1 MSQGRPDQVHGLKL
15 DPLHVHT
22 LSFILYA
29 PSIHACR
36 DVTVLRLVG
45 GGTVEE
51 DILQCAQSKL
61 QLEHDLTASTDH
73 GEGRGHGH
81 NIDTVF
87 TLYGELHLNGFGEC
101 NY

>member
-1 MSQGRPDQVHGLKL
+1 MCICVLYYYNVLQASSINEFCECWYNYDKIANAFTGASMTY
-15 DPLHVHT
+15 DPCQFLHVHT

-61 QLEHDLTASTDH
+61 QLEHDLIS
-73 GEGRGHGH
+73 
-81 NIDTVF
+81 
-87 TLYGELHLNGFGEC
+87 LH
-101 NY
+101 

>member
-1 MSQGRPDQVHGLKL
+1 MVYDKIANAFTGASMTY
-15 DPLHVHT
+15 DPCQNTFLHVHT
-22 LSFILYA
+22 LSFIVYA

-61 QLEHDLTASTDH
+61 AERTQATIHVCLLLI
-73 GEGRGHGH
+73 
-81 NIDTVF
+81 N
-87 TLYGELHLNGFGEC
+87 LHSI
-101 NY
+101 